1 MRLNCNPSLLKIVF
15 QLTLP
20 VNFKMSLNL
29 REARPQHFCRVLLFC
44 FVPYFLNPVYN
55 EDYIYGCQIAFQC
68 VTAL

>member
-29 REARPQHFCRVLLFC
+29 WEARPQHFCRVLLFC

-55 EDYIYGCQIAFQC
+55 ED
-68 VTAL
+68 